1 MVGENSFAE
10 AVRSRTGEFFD
21 PAVRW
26 QRALWNTGLT
36 LSLKEILEAGDAV
49 REGALHPAALKW
61 LANSVHGM
69 ISGDP
74 GSGSENERKALGVI
88 LTRDLSSG
96 GVGYFELGHWTQTVE
111 ASYLSRW
118 AKAVTAE
125 QRPSREQTAR
135 ALASHLL
142 DLGFSS
148 KWLRH
153 WLRELEAETAA
164 EIFEKADE
172 LVQRGKSTFELMLLF
187 DKPPPARIAKPEE
200 WRDAVAVSKWLREN
214 GHKPDRQHGGLLLH
228 IEAWDSGA
236 AADQAADVV
245 DRLLARVRVGTRESI
260 EMRRHAHL
268 GGDSGA
274 ALDGDPGVVLDLK
287 RTRRAEV
294 RALEREKRL
303 LELKR
308 TGPVDDA
315 LELLSHIIDAP
326 APVAVAGGWSAVE
339 SLLSGPGDE
348 TKGVTAERLGYL
360 VACSWPRAELTTLAW
375 LRQKDSVDDELSK
388 GLASCSTN
396 RERAQLLLDQIAM
409 GNNLEFENPQD
420 GMAARRIE
428 KLATTPRQKL
438 EAVQR
443 SAETSLRRLYR
454 QRNLVVH
461 GGQVHGIAL
470 AAALR
475 TASPLVGAG
484 LDRITH
490 AFLTRGISPLQ
501 LAAQAQMEVARTGSA
516 GAPSLTSMLE

>member
-1 MVGENSFAE
+1 MAGEDKFAE
-10 AVRSRTGEFFD
+10 AVRSRSAEFFD

-61 LANSVHGM
+61 LANSAHGM
-69 ISGDP
+69 VSGDP
-74 GSGSENERKALGVI
+74 GSGTENERKALGVV

-96 GVGYFELGHWTQTVE
+96 GVGYFELGHWAKTIE
-111 ASYLSRW
+111 SSYLSRW
-118 AKAVTAE
+118 AAAVADE

-142 DLGFSS
+142 DRGFSS

-153 WLRELEAETAA
+153 WLHELEADNAS
-164 EIFEKADE
+164 EIFEGAHE
-172 LVQRGKSTFELMLLF
+172 MVQRGKSVFELMLLF
-187 DKPPPARIAKPEE
+187 DRPPPARIAKPEE
-200 WRDAVAVSKWLREN
+200 WQEAVAVSSWLQKN
-214 GHKPDRQHGGLLLH
+214 GHKPERQHGGLLLK
-228 IEAWDSGA
+228 IEAWDSGD

-245 DRLLARVRVGTRESI
+245 DRLLARVRVGTRETI
-260 EMRRHAHL
+260 EVRRRAYL
-268 GGDSGA
+268 GGSSGVA
-274 ALDGDPGVVLDLK
+274 LDLK
-287 RTRRAEV
+287 RARRAEV

-303 LELKR
+303 LELER

-315 LELLSHIIDAP
+315 LELLSHLIEAP

-348 TKGVTAERLGYL
+348 TKGITAERLGYL

-375 LRQKDSVDDELSK
+375 IRQKDSVEDDISK
-388 GLASCSTN
+388 NLASCSTN
-396 RERAQLLLDQIAM
+396 RERAQLLLDQITQ
-409 GNNLEFENPQD
+409 GNSLKFETPHD
-420 GMAARRIE
+420 GMAFRRIE
-428 KLATTPRQKL
+428 KLASTPRPKL

-443 SAETSLRRLYR
+443 SAEASLRRLYR

-461 GGQVHGIAL
+461 GGQVHGVAL
-470 AAALR
+470 SAALR

-490 AFLTRGISPLQ
+490 AFLTRKISPLQ
-501 LAAQAQMEVARTGSA
+501 LAAQAQMEVARTGSS
-516 GAPSLTSMLE
+516 GAPSLTAMLE